1 MSTTTCAACDDKLD
15 ASAKKVKIGNKAV
28 AVCSDECGQ
37 KLTAAEASAK
47 KDTMADQK
55 GKAELFRALHVPGKP
70 VVLFNIW
77 DPGSAKA
84 VAAAGAKAL
93 ATGSWSVAN
102 VNGYADGEHLPLD
115 LAIDNLRRIVSVTS
129 LPVTIDLESGY
140 GDAPQVAAETI
151 RRAITAGAIGCNL
164 EDSFPANGRLRTVSD
179 QSARIRA
186 ARTVAEEAGVR
197 FFLNART
204 DVFFQGPAKQH
215 NDAMVAE
222 ALERARAYAEAG
234 ASGIFVPGLSNPTL
248 ITAVVKGSPLP
259 VNIMV
264 NDLTPPLAEL
274 AKLGVARVSFGPRPY
289 LTLMKSLEEAA
300 RAAGV

>member
-1 MSTTTCAACDDKLD
+1 MS
-15 ASAKKVKIGNKAV
+15 
-28 AVCSDECGQ
+28 
-37 KLTAAEASAK
+37 
-47 KDTMADQK
+47 DQQ
-55 GKAELFRALHVPGKP
+55 GKAEQFQALHIPGKP
-70 VVLFNIW
+70 IVLFNIW

-115 LAIDNLRRIVSVTS
+115 LAIDNLQRIVRVTS

-140 GDAPQVAAETI
+140 GDAPQVVAATI
-151 RRAITAGAIGCNL
+151 RRAIEAGAIGCNL
-164 EDSFPANGRLRTVSD
+164 EDSFPANGKLRTVSD
-179 QSARIRA
+179 QIARIRA

-204 DVFFQGPAKQH
+204 DIFFQGPAGQH

-234 ASGIFVPGLSNPTL
+234 ASGIFVPGLSNPGL
-248 ITAVVKGSPLP
+248 IAAMVKGSPLL

-264 NDLTPPLAEL
+264 NDLTPPLGQLAE
-274 AKLGVARVSFGPRPY
+274 LGVARVSFGPRPY
-289 LTLMKSLEEAA
+289 LTLMKALEEAA